1 MSVKF
6 SDFNTFVFLLMLGF
20 KESVNRYLG
29 SLGELILGP
38 FFPIAKNTFTKQLLL
53 SSKDNL
59 TNILQLDIL
68 DRNFFK

>member
-1 MSVKF
+1 
-6 SDFNTFVFLLMLGF
+6 MLGF